1 MLYIQHK
8 SIKMNTKK
16 YGPWALITGAS
27 SGIGKAFAEKTASAG
42 FNLVIVAR
50 NENKLNQLTSS
61 LEKQFNISARVVV
74 ANLTNHDDIINV
86 LQFTEDLE
94 VGLLINNAGRE
105 DSNDFLSVT
114 SEEHINTIDLNVKAP
129 LQLIH
134 HFGSKMVTRKR
145 GGIINM
151 SSIVAFQGV
160 PYISNYAATKSYNLI
175 FSEGI
180 SAEFSKH
187 NIDVLAVTPGFTA
200 TDLASVYDFEG
211 TPFKP
216 LEPSFVATE
225 ALKALGKKRVVI
237 PGGVNKFLFSSGK
250 FLFSRKLN
258 TKSFGMV
265 FKKVLRKTL

>member
-1 MLYIQHK
+1 MDI
-8 SIKMNTKK
+8 KK
-16 YGPWALITGAS
+16 YGPWVLITGAS

-42 FNLVIVAR
+42 FSLVMVAR
-50 NENKLNQLTSS
+50 NEDKLNQLKSS
-61 LEKQFNISARVVV
+61 LEKQFNISVRVVI
-74 ANLTNHDDIINV
+74 ADLTNHDDIINV
-86 LQFTEDLE
+86 LQSTEDLE

-105 DSNDFLSVT
+105 DSNHFLKINQ
-114 SEEHINTIDLNVKAP
+114 EEHIQTIDLNVKAP
-129 LQLIH
+129 LLLTH
-134 HFGSKMVTRKR
+134 HFGSKMVSRKR

-151 SSIVAFQGV
+151 ASIVAFQGV

-175 FSEGI
+175 FSEGL

-187 NIDVLAVTPGFTA
+187 NIDVLAVAPGFTA
-200 TDLASVYDFEG
+200 TNLASVYDFDG

-216 LEPSFVATE
+216 LKPSFVATE
-225 ALKALGKKRVVI
+225 ALKTLGRKRVVI